1 MLKQRIA
8 KKILQL
14 AKWSVEINVDIPLP
28 HKCVICVAPHTSNW
42 DFILCE
48 LALKASGLQSG
59 FLMKET
65 WFFFPLGYVFRAM
78 GGIAVPRK
86 KGGELT
92 RSIIET
98 GKRSK
103 NFVIALTPEGTRS
116 YNEKWRKGFLHIA
129 YGMDIPILLCYL
141 DFKNKV
147 VCLDREF
154 KYTRDIENDLR
165 QVKLYYKDIPAKY
178 PDKFGT
184 GL

>member
-14 AKWSVEINVDIPLP
+14 AKWSVEINVDVPLP
-28 HKCVICVAPHTSNW
+28 HKCVICVAPNTSNW

-65 WFFFPLGYVFRAM
+65 WFFFPLGYVFHAM

-92 RSIIET
+92 RSIIEA
-98 GKRSK
+98 GKRSD

>member
-1 MLKQRIA
+1 
-8 KKILQL
+8 
-14 AKWSVEINVDIPLP
+14 
-28 HKCVICVAPHTSNW
+28 
-42 DFILCE
+42 
-48 LALKASGLQSG
+48 
-59 FLMKET
+59 
-65 WFFFPLGYVFRAM
+65 M

-92 RSIIET
+92 RSIIEA

-116 YNEKWRKGFLHIA
+116 YNENWRKGFLHIA
-129 YGMDIPILLCYL
+129 YGIDIPILLCYL

>member
-1 MLKQRIA
+1 MLI
-8 KKILQL
+8 KKLAQSILKL
-14 AKWSVEINVDIPLP
+14 AKWDVVINVNIPLP
-28 HKCVICVAPHTSNW
+28 DKCVISIAPHTSNW
-42 DFILCE
+42 DFILCQ
-48 LALKASGLQSG
+48 LAIRSVGIHSG

-65 WFFFPLGYVFRAM
+65 WFFWPLGNMFRAM

-92 RSIIET
+92 RSIIEA